1 MPSLP
6 SDETL
11 QKILTELEPDG
22 HLGALLTVQMGGT
35 PEEVQL
41 LLQTTEFEETLNALR
56 PTGSYIIRCL
66 GVREHRVSV
75 GLFNTMVYSETHPL
89 LWNHNY
95 AFQQVYFNGMPD
107 NVDALMLDLTQLY
120 GQHYGNFRTMA
131 DDLNRAIPLGKLLTS
146 GRGLLGEMPIPMTEK
161 VQKLLESH
169 GMTVSLIASDQN
181 PPEVQH
187 ALLVMDDSFFIA
199 QLYSADPIQAKD

>member
-1 MPSLP
+1 MPNLP
-6 SDETL
+6 SDDTL
-11 QKILTELEPDG
+11 QKILTELEPEN

-41 LLQTTEFEETLNALR
+41 LLQTTEFDEARNGLR

-75 GLFNTMVYSETHPL
+75 GLFNSMVYTETHSL

-95 AFQQVYFNGMPD
+95 PFQQVYFSGMPD
-107 NVDALMLDLTQLY
+107 NVDGLMLELTQLY
-120 GQHYGNFRTMA
+120 GQHYGNFRTLA
-131 DDLNRAIPLGKLLTS
+131 DDLNRAMPLGKLLTS
-146 GRGLLGEMPIPMTEK
+146 GRGLLGEMPIPMTERI
-161 VQKLLESH
+161 QKLLEGH
-169 GMTVSLIASDQN
+169 GLAVSLIDSDQN
-181 PPEVQH
+181 PPEAQH

-199 QLYSADPIQAKD
+199 QLYSADPLEGKN